1 MENFLLNVLSGIV
14 TTIICCTAKYI
25 YKKVKSHSKMDCT
38 PNVGQYI

>member
-25 YKKVKSHSKMDCT
+25 YKKVKSHSKIG
-38 PNVGQYI
+38 NKSGL